1 MMDGGILSY
10 KVKMTKPDPKIYEL
24 LLSEYNLKADECI
37 FIDDTLRNVEAA
49 EKLGIHGV
57 RFISQED
64 AAAKVSSIIEKCS

>member
-57 RFISQED
+57 RFIDQKD